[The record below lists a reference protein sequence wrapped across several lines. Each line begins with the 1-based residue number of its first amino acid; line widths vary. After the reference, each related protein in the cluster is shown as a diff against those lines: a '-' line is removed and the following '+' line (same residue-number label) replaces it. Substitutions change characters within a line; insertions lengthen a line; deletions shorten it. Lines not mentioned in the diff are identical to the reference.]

1 MALIV
6 TSMASLSHAASGAE
20 LHLCQSSL
28 LPSTCYISGKVDT
41 TSDLVLLCSQIPNHN
56 FNRIYLKMATFRFLF
71 PEELVVTSCK
81 RLGG

>member
-1 MALIV
+1 MYVRYKAALALDV

-41 TSDLVLLCSQIPNHN
+41 TSDLVLFLSQIPNHN
-56 FNRIYLKMATFRFLF
+56 LF
-71 PEELVVTSCK
+71 ENGLLSVSLP
-81 RLGG
+81 